1 MKGNSQLEPGLLK
14 TYRLLSWILVG
25 FSTIQAISICL
36 RIGISNLIVNPIW
49 IFPFGNLLIL
59 GILYWPWVQKKTGKY
74 FVPIL
79 VVLTTI
85 NGLVNSHLSSFLRST
100 PQITISVLIENN
112 PNGSIPFNITEFSFI
127 LASWQLIPLLFIP
140 LIMVA
145 WQYNFKAVF
154 FYTIWSTILDV
165 TVLLIMLSDSD
176 AVISIISIIGVILTR
191 NLTFII
197 VGFLITRMMTAQ
209 RQQQRELRRANQQL
223 LGYTLTQEQLATSRE
238 RNRLARELHDT
249 LAHTLSGL
257 AVQLSAIK
265 SIWQHD
271 SHEAQIKLDDAID
284 TTRSGLNETRRALQ
298 ALRAEPLENL
308 GLSLA
313 LQELAQSAAS
323 RCGAELALDIGKFSH
338 EIPSDI
344 SQAFYRAAQEGL
356 ENIVRHSE
364 ATHINLAL
372 KYMNQTLTLQLRDD
386 GLGFNSKTSDV
397 DSFGLLGL
405 KERAALIGGDFS
417 ITSEFGVGTTLI
429 FSAKVTLT

>member
-1 MKGNSQLEPGLLK
+1 MKRKPQLEPGLLK

-25 FSTIQAISICL
+25 ISTILAASIFL
-36 RIGISNLIVNPIW
+36 RVGFSNLPIHPLW
-49 IFPFGNLLIL
+49 IFPFGNLLTL

-79 VVLTTI
+79 VALTTI
-85 NGLVNSHLSSFLRST
+85 NGFVTSHLSSFLRSSH
-100 PQITISVLIENN
+100 QITISVLIENS
-112 PNGSIPFNITEFSFI
+112 PNGSIPFDITEFNLI

-154 FYTIWSTILDV
+154 FYTIGSTILDV
-165 TVLLIMLSDSD
+165 IVLLIMLSESE
-176 AVISIISIIGVILTR
+176 AVISIISITGVMLTR

-209 RQQQRELRRANQQL
+209 RQQQLELRCANQQL
-223 LGYTLTQEQLATSRE
+223 LGYTLTQDQLATSRE

-257 AVQLSAIK
+257 AVQLGAIK
-265 SIWQHD
+265 SLWQHD
-271 SHEAQIKLDDAID
+271 LHEAQIKLDDALIA
-284 TTRSGLNETRRALQ
+284 TRSGLNETRRALQ
-298 ALRAEPLENL
+298 ALRAEPLDNLSL
-308 GLSLA
+308 GLSL
-313 LQELAQSAAS
+313 QELARSAAS
-323 RCGAELALDIGKFSH
+323 RCGAELILDIAEISH

-364 ATHINLAL
+364 ATQIILRLVYEDH
-372 KYMNQTLTLQLRDD
+372 TLTLQLSDD
-386 GLGFNSKTSDV
+386 GIGFDSENTEV

-405 KERAALIGGDFS
+405 EERAALIGGHFF
-417 ITSEFGVGTTLI
+417 INSESGRGATLV
-429 FSAKVTLT
+429 FSAEVTL

>member
-25 FSTIQAISICL
+25 FSTIQAISIYL
-36 RIGISNLIVNPIW
+36 RVGISNLVVNPIW

-85 NGLVNSHLSSFLRST
+85 NGLVNSHLSSFLRSF

-112 PNGSIPFNITEFSFI
+112 PNGSIPFNITEFNLI

-154 FYTIWSTILDV
+154 LYTIGSTILDV
-165 TVLLIMLSDSD
+165 TVLLIMLSESE

-191 NLTFII
+191 NLAFII

-209 RQQQRELRRANQQL
+209 RQQQLELRRANQQL

-265 SIWQHD
+265 SIWQND
-271 SHEAQIKLDDAID
+271 SHEAQIKLDDAIS

-323 RCGAELALDIGKFSH
+323 RCGAELALDIGEFSH

-364 ATHINLAL
+364 ATHITLKL
-372 KYMNQTLTLQLRDD
+372 KYMNQTLTLQLSDD

-405 KERAALIGGDFS
+405 KERASLIGGDFS
-417 ITSEFGVGTTLI
+417 IDSGADVGSTLI